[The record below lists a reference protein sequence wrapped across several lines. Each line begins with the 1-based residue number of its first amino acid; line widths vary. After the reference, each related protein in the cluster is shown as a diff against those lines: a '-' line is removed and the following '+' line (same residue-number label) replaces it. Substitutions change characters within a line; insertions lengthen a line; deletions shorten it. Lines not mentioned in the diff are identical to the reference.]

1 MAGHNQWHVSGWP
14 AILAAPIVLPL
25 ARIAGALGLL
35 RDKPANLTPF
45 EVGRY
50 LDDFLNYRG
59 KPCDWDDFTSITLAD
74 PILDDIRQEAANVR
88 LPVDAYGEKTLVGLL
103 DRVRALENVR

>member
-1 MAGHNQWHVSGWP
+1 MAGDNQWHVSGW
-14 AILAAPIVLPL
+14 AAMFAAPIMLPL
-25 ARIAGALGLL
+25 ARIARAFGLL
-35 RDKPANLTPF
+35 RDTPADLTPL

-50 LDDFLNYRG
+50 LDDFLTDRG
-59 KPCDWDDFTSITLAD
+59 KPSDWDDFTTVTLAD

-88 LPVDAYGEKTLVGLL
+88 LPLDAYGEKTLVGLL